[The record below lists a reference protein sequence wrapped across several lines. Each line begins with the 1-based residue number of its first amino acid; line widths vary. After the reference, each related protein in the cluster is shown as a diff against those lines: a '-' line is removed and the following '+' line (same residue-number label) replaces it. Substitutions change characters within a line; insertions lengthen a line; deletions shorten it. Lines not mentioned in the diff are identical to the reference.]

1 MSSCEVQELQ
11 FPCPHY
17 ILYEP
22 LNDLETKKFVD
33 QYMKKYGH
41 LIELEEIDACVLFS
55 SDSFSQR
62 FSSWIS
68 EVPKHSGKLRIMIVW
83 HTEFLTSAC
92 QQMLRRQ
99 LEQRSFRNRVWFHV
113 ENPSGIQAALIS
125 RCITKRMPTTIRTP
139 EYTIKG

>member
-1 MSSCEVQELQ
+1 MSQEEI

-22 LNDLETKKFVD
+22 LNDRETLAFVERYKQRFGD
-33 QYMKKYGH
+33 Q
-41 LIELEEIDACVLFS
+41 IEVSEIDACVLYS
-55 SDSFSQR
+55 SDLFSQR

-68 EVPKHSGKLRIMIVW
+68 EVPKTVGKLRIMIVW

-113 ENPSGIQAALIS
+113 ENPSGIQGALVS
-125 RCITKRMPTTIRTP
+125 RCITKRMPTTIRIP
-139 EYTIKG
+139 EYTIKR

>member
-1 MSSCEVQELQ
+1 ME

-22 LNDLETKKFVD
+22 LNDLETNKFVH
-33 QYMKKYGH
+33 KYKEVHGDK
-41 LIELEEIDACVLFS
+41 IEIEEIDACVLFS

-68 EVPKHSGKLRIMIVW
+68 EVPKTVGKLRIMIVW
-83 HTEFLTSAC
+83 HAEFLTSAC

-113 ENPSGIQAALIS
+113 ENPSGIQGALIS
-125 RCITKRMPTTIRTP
+125 RCITKRMETNINTP
-139 EYTIKG
+139 IYKEDDQSLH

>member
-1 MSSCEVQELQ
+1 MSSQEGPKLE

-22 LNDLETKKFVD
+22 LNDTETIKFVERYKEKFRD
-33 QYMKKYGH
+33 R
-41 LIELEEIDACVLFS
+41 IEVEEIDACILYS
-55 SDSFSQR
+55 SDMFSQR

-68 EVPKHSGKLRIMIVW
+68 EIPKQTGNLRIMIVW
-83 HTEFLTSAC
+83 HAEFLTSAC

-113 ENPSGIQAALIS
+113 ENPSGIQSAIVS
-125 RCITKRMPTTIRTP
+125 RCITKRMPTIIKTP
-139 EYTIKG
+139 EYTKE

>member
-1 MSSCEVQELQ
+1 MSSESGFQ

-22 LNDLETKKFVD
+22 LNDVETTKFV
-33 QYMKKYGH
+33 KKYLDLYGDK
-41 LIELEEIDACVLFS
+41 IELEEIDACTTFS

-68 EVPKHSGKLRIMIVW
+68 EVPKTSGNLRIMIVW
-83 HTEFLTSAC
+83 HAEFLTSAC

-113 ENPSGIQAALIS
+113 ENPSGIQNALIS
-125 RCITKRMPTTIRTP
+125 RCITKRMPTTINTP
-139 EYTIKG
+139 EYKQDD

>member
-1 MSSCEVQELQ
+1 ME

-22 LNDLETKKFVD
+22 LNDKETQTFVQ
-33 QYMKKYGH
+33 QYKETFKDR
-41 LIELEEIDACVLFS
+41 IEVEEIDACVLYS
-55 SDSFSQR
+55 SDVFSQR

-68 EVPKHSGKLRIMIVW
+68 EVPKQSGHLRIMIVW
-83 HTEFLTSAC
+83 HAEFLTSAC

-113 ENPSGIQAALIS
+113 ENSSGIQGALIS
-125 RCITKRMPTTIRTP
+125 RCITKRMPTTINIP
-139 EYTIKG
+139 EYKHD